1 MPMISEMFQSGA
13 MPVLERLAQFTGA
26 RHAVIADNIA
36 NLSTPYFR
44 PKDLSVEKF
53 QRQLRKA
60 VDARRATATPTAGAL
75 NLSDTREF
83 RFEEDRLD
91 ATPETLDENILF
103 HDRNNRDL
111 ERIMQDLAEN
121 TLAHNATMELLKNE
135 LDLLKTAIREQL

>member
-1 MPMISEMFQSGA
+1 MIEQLFNSGA
-13 MPVLERLAQFTGA
+13 MPVLERMAQFTGA

-44 PKDLSVEKF
+44 PRDLSVEKF

-60 VDARRATATPTAGAL
+60 VDARRATATPTEGPL
-75 NLSDTREF
+75 HLDDTREF
-83 RFEEDRLD
+83 RFGRDGLTAR
-91 ATPETLDENILF
+91 PEPLDENIMF

-121 TLAHNATMELLKNE
+121 TLVHNATLELLKNE
-135 LDLLKTAIREQL
+135 FDLLKTAIREQV